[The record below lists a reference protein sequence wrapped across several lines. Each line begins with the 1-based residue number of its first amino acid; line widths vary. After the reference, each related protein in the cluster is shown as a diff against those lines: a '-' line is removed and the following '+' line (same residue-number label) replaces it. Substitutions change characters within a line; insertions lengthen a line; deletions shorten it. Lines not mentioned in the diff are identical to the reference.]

1 MCNIND
7 EDLKEIFDY
16 YCKYS
21 NRLSQEELVA
31 MLREIQEVCGGV
43 ITAEA
48 LQRVCDKLGV
58 KDSYISTVIKF
69 VPDIK
74 TEKVLHRLSICG
86 GVNCK
91 SNNSGE
97 LNDYIRKNY
106 NVAPGGICEK
116 YGFSYDVCG
125 CLKHCAH
132 GPNIKWD
139 GKVFSKV
146 TPDIL
151 DDIIRSK

>member
-1 MCNIND
+1 MSEELN
-7 EDLKEIFDY
+7 EIFEY
-16 YCKYS
+16 YCKPGK
-21 NRLSQEELVA
+21 RLGQDDLVE
-31 MLREIQEVCGGV
+31 MLREIQEICGGV

-48 LQRVCDKLGV
+48 LQSVCQKLSV
-58 KDSYISTVIKF
+58 KENYINTVIKF

-91 SNNSGE
+91 SNNSSA
-97 LNDYIRKNY
+97 LNDYIKKTY
-106 NVAPGGICEK
+106 QVTPGGVCSK
-116 YGFSYDVCG
+116 YGFSYEVCG

-139 GKVFSKV
+139 GKVYSKV
-146 TPDIL
+146 TPEIL
-151 DDIIRSK
+151 DKLIRM

>member
-43 ITAEA
+43 ITAEV

-97 LNDYIRKNY
+97 LNEYIKNNY
-106 NVAPGGICEK
+106 KVSPGGICEK
-116 YGFSYDVCG
+116 YGFSYEVCG

-146 TPDIL
+146 TPNIL
-151 DDIIRSK
+151 DNIIRSK